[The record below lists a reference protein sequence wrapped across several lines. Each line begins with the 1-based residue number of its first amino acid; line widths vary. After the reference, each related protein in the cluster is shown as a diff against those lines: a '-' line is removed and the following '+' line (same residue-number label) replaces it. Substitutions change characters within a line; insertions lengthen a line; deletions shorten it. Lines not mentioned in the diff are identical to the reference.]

1 MRTAIGWTPSTTRRS
16 LYAHRNLPINRRLES
31 PELDLRSEEAVRL
44 LQRWGRLHA
53 VRSLLSAVA
62 FLAFLF
68 VLIAHK

>member
-53 VRSLLSAVA
+53 P
-62 FLAFLF
+62 
-68 VLIAHK
+68 